1 MDLQLGRFLYFLF
14 LDMVFHV
21 CPLVENLLALPL
33 AHLLLRSYR
42 CMAVKWALPWTF
54 PLVGETKTC
63 YTVLNW
69 LSGVMMMMSP
79 AQVKMMVIL
88 KTWIK
93 ISTMTAL
100 MTVTLTDQME
110 RVRGM
115 NLYIV
120 MIMNETTMKKKNQ
133 V

>member
-1 MDLQLGRFLYFLF
+1 
-14 LDMVFHV
+14 
-21 CPLVENLLALPL
+21 
-33 AHLLLRSYR
+33 
-42 CMAVKWALPWTF
+42 
-54 PLVGETKTC
+54 
-63 YTVLNW
+63 
-69 LSGVMMMMSP
+69 MMMSP

-120 MIMNETTMKKKNQ
+120 MTMNETTMKKKNQ